1 MATKQIHL
9 IAIGGAIMHYLAI
22 DLKKNGYQV
31 TGSDDV
37 IFDPAKSNLEK
48 ENLLPKKMG
57 WNAEHIHAN
66 LDLII
71 LGMHAKKNNPE
82 LQKALDLK
90 IPVQSFPEFVF
101 QQTRDKLRVV
111 VSGSHGKTTITSM
124 IMHMLKE
131 QKIDFDYLVGA
142 KLSGFERMVKISNAP
157 IVVIE
162 GDEYLSSALDRKS
175 KFHWYKPSVLLLT
188 GIAWDHMNVFPT
200 FDSYLQTFEKLIAD
214 NIDAKV
220 IYFQDDKHLQNMVA
234 KNKNREKIAYQAT
247 HFEPLESGMKIES
260 AVFPIFGDHNA
271 ANLSGALEVVNFLG
285 VPKNKALSSM
295 KNYRGASL
303 RLQKIFVSENTLI
316 FRDFAHAPSKVKASV
331 HAVNQHFSSRKF
343 LAVLELHTFSSL
355 DPAFIVQYK
364 DSLDLAD
371 EKIVFLDD
379 QALHKKGKSTELH
392 ASFLMDIFGQDCQ
405 IIKKSSLL
413 KQRVQAFTSSKSVT
427 LLMSSGNFGGINW
440 SH

>member
-1 MATKQIHL
+1 
-9 IAIGGAIMHYLAI
+9 
-22 DLKKNGYQV
+22 
-31 TGSDDV
+31 
-37 IFDPAKSNLEK
+37 
-48 ENLLPKKMG
+48 MG

-162 GDEYLSSALDRKS
+162 GDEYLSSALDRRS
-175 KFHWYKPSVLLLT
+175 KFHWYKPSILLLT

-220 IYFQDDKHLQNMVA
+220 IYFQDDKFNCVHFFYFPTKKPTLLRHLGSIGKTRIACMKA
-234 KNKNREKIAYQAT
+234 GTCMTKNT
-247 HFEPLESGMKIES
+247 EP
-260 AVFPIFGDHNA
+260 A
-271 ANLSGALEVVNFLG
+271 
-285 VPKNKALSSM
+285 
-295 KNYRGASL
+295 
-303 RLQKIFVSENTLI
+303 
-316 FRDFAHAPSKVKASV
+316 
-331 HAVNQHFSSRKF
+331 
-343 LAVLELHTFSSL
+343 SSL
-355 DPAFIVQYK
+355 PRTVRQKFQ
-364 DSLDLAD
+364 
-371 EKIVFLDD
+371 
-379 QALHKKGKSTELH
+379 KSRIENL
-392 ASFLMDIFGQDCQ
+392 
-405 IIKKSSLL
+405 
-413 KQRVQAFTSSKSVT
+413 
-427 LLMSSGNFGGINW
+427 
-440 SH
+440 